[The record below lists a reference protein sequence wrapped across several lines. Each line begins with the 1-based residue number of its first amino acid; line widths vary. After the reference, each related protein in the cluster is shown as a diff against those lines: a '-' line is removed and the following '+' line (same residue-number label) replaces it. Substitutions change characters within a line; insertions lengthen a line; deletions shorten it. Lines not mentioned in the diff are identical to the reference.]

1 MAKSKDEVVSTEPTV
16 EAPTVETSVVVTE
29 NSVPEVKSKKRKY
42 KLLGGKY
49 HTSTK
54 VYKVGDIVESD
65 DDMIAIWGRPKFE
78 LLEG

>member
-16 EAPTVETSVVVTE
+16 EAPAAETSVVVTE
-29 NSVPEVKSKKRKY
+29 NSVPEVKTKKRKY

>member
-1 MAKSKDEVVSTEPTV
+1 MAKSKETDETV
-16 EAPTVETSVVVTE
+16 TPETQAKADAESVVVAE
-29 NSVPEVKSKKRKY
+29 NPVPEVKSKKRKY

-65 DDMIAIWGRPKFE
+65 DDMVAIWGRPKFE

>member
-1 MAKSKDEVVSTEPTV
+1 MAKSKDEVVSTEPAV
-16 EAPTVETSVVVTE
+16 EAPAVETSVVVTE